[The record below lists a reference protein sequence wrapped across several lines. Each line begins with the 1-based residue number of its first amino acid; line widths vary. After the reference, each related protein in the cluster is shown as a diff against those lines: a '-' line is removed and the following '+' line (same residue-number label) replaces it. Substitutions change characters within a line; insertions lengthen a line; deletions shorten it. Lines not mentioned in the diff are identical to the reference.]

1 MTEPSDTADIGQSD
15 LGRGDHDRGDLGR
28 GERGPAERRLMNKA
42 VHYLGRY
49 TASRQR
55 LREVL
60 GRFADRKLAEHDAD
74 IVAAARERVIDDCVR
89 LGYVDD
95 ASFALSQAR
104 GKRRAGQS
112 RLAIQRALGVH
123 ALDDTVIDQALADAD
138 EGISDG
144 ELAAALRHAARRRLG
159 PYARNDVDQP
169 TRQRHLA
176 SFAHAGFSLAIARQV
191 MDLDSDDEA
200 DTLAGELRAP
210 IR

>member
-1 MTEPSDTADIGQSD
+1 MADDNS
-15 LGRGDHDRGDLGR
+15 
-28 GERGPAERRLMNKA
+28 PAKRRLMNKA

-60 GRFADRKLAEHDAD
+60 GRFADRKLDAHDAD
-74 IVAAARERVIDDCVR
+74 EVATAREQVIDDCIR

-104 GKRRAGQS
+104 GKRRAGRS
-112 RLAIQRALGVH
+112 GFAIRRALGQHAIDDEIVH
-123 ALDDTVIDQALADAD
+123 AALAEAD

-159 PYARNDVDQP
+159 QGAAAPHDA
-169 TRQRHLA
+169 RQR
-176 SFAHAGFSLAIARQV
+176 QV
-191 MDLDSDDEA
+191 
-200 DTLAGELRAP
+200 RH
-210 IR
+210 R

>member
-1 MTEPSDTADIGQSD
+1 MTEPTDIADQGPHDGGPDDAST
-15 LGRGDHDRGDLGR
+15 DHESRD
-28 GERGPAERRLMNKA
+28 ERGPAERRMMNKA

-60 GRFADRKLAEHDAD
+60 GRFAERKLAEHDAD
-74 IVAAARERVIDDCVR
+74 VVAAAREQVIDDCVR

-104 GKRRAGQS
+104 GKRRAGRS
-112 RLAIQRALGVH
+112 KLAIRWALGVH
-123 ALDDTVIDQALADAD
+123 ALDNTLIDQAVADAD

-176 SFAHAGFSLAIARQV
+176 SFARAGFSLAIARQV
-191 MDLDSDDEA
+191 MDLGSDDEA
-200 DTLAGELRAP
+200 DTLAGNLRTP
-210 IR
+210 VG

>member
-1 MTEPSDTADIGQSD
+1 MTEPTDIADHGPHD
-15 LGRGDHDRGDLGR
+15 GGPDDAGTDHESW
-28 GERGPAERRLMNKA
+28 GERGTAERRMMNKA
-42 VHYLGRY
+42 VHYLGHY

-60 GRFADRKLAEHDAD
+60 GRFAERKLAEHDAD
-74 IVAAARERVIDDCVR
+74 VVAAAREQVIDDCVR

-104 GKRRAGQS
+104 GKRRAGRS
-112 RLAIQRALGVH
+112 KLAIQRALRVH
-123 ALDDTVIDQALADAD
+123 ALDKTFIDQAVADAD

-176 SFAHAGFSLAIARQV
+176 SFARAGFSLAIARQV
-191 MDLDSDDEA
+191 MDLGSDDEA
-200 DTLAGELRAP
+200 DTLASDLRTP
-210 IR
+210 VR